1 MTFGTRLKTARKA
14 AKMTQKELAR
24 RVGMT
29 QPTLS
34 DLENGNSQGTS
45 SVVALAYALR
55 VTPSWLAEGKGA
67 MEAVS
72 VEHVFPKSLLGDNVS
87 DAENLLFISADHNR
101 LMGAVETARQNHAIS
116 NESANT
122 IRLLIAAEQTG
133 LPEEQLTPVRN
144 LLEALIVAKRPESA
158 FNQKIGASKADAKS
172 VSDRAVTAAIE
183 GGIPGA
189 DKGLSEHERSRG
201 RAKRH
206 GS

>member
-1 MTFGTRLKTARKA
+1 MTFGNRLRTARKA
-14 AKMTQKELAR
+14 ANMTQKELAR

-55 VTPSWLAEGKGA
+55 VTPTWLAEGKGA

-72 VEHVFPKSLLGDNVS
+72 IEHVLPKSLYPGNAFDR
-87 DAENLLFISADHNR
+87 ENLLFISADHNQ
-101 LMGAVETARQNHAIS
+101 LMGAVETARNAHAIS
-116 NESANT
+116 NETANT
-122 IRLLIAAEQTG
+122 IRLLVAAEQTG

-144 LLEALIVAKRPESA
+144 LLEALIVTKRPESA
-158 FNQKIGASKADAKS
+158 PVQKIDSPAKDAKS
-172 VSDRAVTAAIE
+172 VSDRAVSAAIE
-183 GGIPGA
+183 GAIPGV

-201 RAKRH
+201 RAKGH